1 MVIVVVRRVGAAK
14 VALCLPVLVIL
25 NVDLMVCAMLS
36 HPVANVR
43 RDTQVAIVP

>member
-14 VALCLPVLVIL
+14 VALCLPVLVIR

-36 HPVANVR
+36 HPVAIVR
-43 RDTQVAIVP
+43 RDTQVAIVL